1 MDVIDNHR
9 FTLQVIRQAFAN
21 PIIPNCT
28 EDQFIYTEFE
38 RKEKPAG
45 VLMPLIAVD
54 GNYHF
59 LFTRR
64 TELVAEHR
72 GQVSFPGGAW
82 EAGDA
87 DLTQTAKRETWE
99 ELGISP
105 NQVEVLGSLQP
116 RSLISGYRVTP
127 VIGYIQAPLRLQV
140 HPQEVAR
147 AFSIPLDWLAEPQN
161 RYLETRRIDGQD
173 YEVVFFQPYEGEVLW
188 GATAGMVVDFLQAVE
203 ENFTR

>member
-1 MDVIDNHR
+1 MDVIHNHR
-9 FTLQVIRQAFAN
+9 YSLQVIRQAFAN
-21 PIIPNCT
+21 PIIATGT
-28 EDQFIYTEFE
+28 EDQFITAEFE
-38 RKEKPAG
+38 RKEKPAA

-54 GNYHF
+54 GSCHF

-82 EAGDA
+82 EAGDG

-99 ELGISP
+99 ELGIST

-147 AFSIPLDWLAEPQN
+147 AFSIPLEWLAEPQN
-161 RYLETRRIDGQD
+161 RYLETRRINGND
-173 YEVVFFQPYEGEVLW
+173 YEVIFYQPYQGEVLW

-203 ENFTR
+203 ENLSK